1 MMQEVAANKF
11 IQERF
16 VPKLV
21 AAGITV
27 VVDIVRKP
35 SDESHPAAAIVKKA
49 DEIDAACIVCVPH
62 EHEFVEV
69 CFLHSGE
76 RLGTAKILPL
86 CFLSSQGICCSLSTH
101 WKVCTVCTNASE
113 MPSEVHCQAASQIP
127 LLWVCSIRQSS
138 VTRKTPALLAR
149 AHCMNTKEK
158 AATCRLPFTLRS
170 QSGSS

>member
-1 MMQEVAANKF
+1 MAAYTGRNILIAVDNTPDTEDAADWAAINLYKPGDEFHLVHVIKDESEQLREFYQEKSLEVAANKF

-62 EHEFVEV
+62 EHEFVEAA
-69 CFLHSGE
+69 FHSSIAKWIVLNSKRAVTVLNPY
-76 RLGTAKILPL
+76 RLGHVKGSGRSGHPAHAK
-86 CFLSSQGICCSLSTH
+86 
-101 WKVCTVCTNASE
+101 
-113 MPSEVHCQAASQIP
+113 
-127 LLWVCSIRQSS
+127 
-138 VTRKTPALLAR
+138 
-149 AHCMNTKEK
+149 
-158 AATCRLPFTLRS
+158 
-170 QSGSS
+170 

>member
-86 CFLSSQGICCSLSTH
+86 CFLCSQGICCSL
-101 WKVCTVCTNASE
+101 
-113 MPSEVHCQAASQIP
+113 
-127 LLWVCSIRQSS
+127 
-138 VTRKTPALLAR
+138 
-149 AHCMNTKEK
+149 
-158 AATCRLPFTLRS
+158 
-170 QSGSS
+170 